1 MDQILEGKAFIDNSF
16 HDCCIGITDGKIVDI
31 KKIISGP
38 NRKIFSK
45 RLILPAGIDI
55 HVHFRDPGFPQKED
69 FYTGSLSA
77 AFGGISCICDMP
89 NTKPFTAST
98 DTLKEKNSIAQKK
111 SVIDYGLYLG
121 ITKNNLSELQNIHAL
136 CCGFKLFLGKTTES
150 NEIDTESLSS
160 VFKNVSDINKILA
173 VHAEDANCLDK
184 HRKKE
189 STLHDHASGRPEIC
203 EVTSIE
209 KLLSIHSETNIRL
222 HICHISSAAAMKIL
236 YKRNRSITVGVT
248 PHHIFLN
255 IEIEHRLPS
264 YFKVNP
270 PIRQMHDKDFL
281 MNSLKMGKI
290 DVVESDHAPHTCD
303 EKENEFHSAPA
314 GLPGVE
320 TMFPMLLAKAR
331 EDKIALS
338 SVIRNCAHRPAE
350 IMGVSKGQ
358 IAVGKDADFCIIDYN
373 NIQNIKEENL
383 HSKCKWSPFNGLK
396 AIFPSDVYV
405 RGSAVISDYVFVGE
419 KGFGKNFVS
428 QGA

>member
-1 MDQILEGKAFIDNSF
+1 MDQIIEGKTFIDNTF
-16 HDCCIGITDGKIVDI
+16 QDCCIAITDGKIVDI
-31 KKIISGP
+31 KKIINGS
-38 NRKIFSK
+38 NRKKFSK
-45 RLILPAGIDI
+45 KLILPAGIDI
-55 HVHFRDPGFPQKED
+55 HVHFRDPGLTQKED

-89 NTKPFTAST
+89 NTKPFTATT
-98 DTLKEKNSIAQKK
+98 DTLKEKNTIAQKK

-136 CCGFKLFLGKTTES
+136 SCGFKLFLGKTTES
-150 NEIDTESLSS
+150 TEIATESLST
-160 VFKNVSDINKILA
+160 VFENASDINKVLA
-173 VHAEDANCLDK
+173 VHAEDAKCLDQY
-184 HRKKE
+184 RKKE
-189 STLHDHASGRPEIC
+189 NTLLDHATCRPEIC
-203 EVTSIE
+203 EIRSIE
-209 KLLSIHSETNIRL
+209 KLLSLHNETNIRL

-236 YKRNRSITVGVT
+236 YTRNRSITVGVT
-248 PHHIFLN
+248 PHHIFLDN
-255 IEIEHRLPS
+255 ENEYSSPS

-270 PIRQMHDKDFL
+270 PIRQMHDKEFL

-303 EKENEFHSAPA
+303 EKENEFQSAPS

-350 IMGVSKGQ
+350 IMGMPKGQ
-358 IAVGKDADFCIIDYN
+358 ISVGKDADFCIIDYN
-373 NIQNIKEENL
+373 NIQSIKGENL
-383 HSKCKWSPFNGLK
+383 HSKCKWSPFDGLN
-396 AIFPSDVYV
+396 AIFPSDVYI

-428 QGA
+428 SGA